1 MKKIIIA
8 IAVAVVVA
16 LAVIIFIYA
25 KTWHF
30 WRGELMSL
38 KTVCE
43 RWGEESLDIAKFKL
57 SEDNEP
63 VRAKMTCSL
72 LKNQKKYIGIDSGEI
87 RKIFGDPTGHY
98 FSDMFPAYIIES
110 AKTREKDS
118 WQIVFLI
125 NRKEQISKIV
135 VHKNCC
141 YR

>member
-1 MKKIIIA
+1 MKKIII
-8 IAVAVVVA
+8 AVVVA
-16 LAVIIFIYA
+16 LAVIPFIYA

-38 KTVCE
+38 KTVCQ
-43 RWGEESLDIAKFKL
+43 RWGEEPLDIAKFKL
-57 SEDNEP
+57 SEDNKL
-63 VRAKMTCSL
+63 VRAKMACSL
-72 LKNQKKYIGIDSGEI
+72 LKNQKKYIGIDRGEI
-87 RKIFGDPTGHY
+87 RKIFGDYTGHY
-98 FSDMFPAYIIES
+98 FSDMFPTYIIEI
-110 AKTREKDS
+110 AKKRGQDS